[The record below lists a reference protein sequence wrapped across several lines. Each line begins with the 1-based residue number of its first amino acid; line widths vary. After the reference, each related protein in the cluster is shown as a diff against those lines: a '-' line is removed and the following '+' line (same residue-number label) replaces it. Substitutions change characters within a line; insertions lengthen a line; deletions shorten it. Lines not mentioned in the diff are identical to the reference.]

1 MNYITINFDNS
12 ADVNAAYSQLKKLY
26 PKNEIIKSARK
37 NVKSEAR
44 ARQEL
49 QEAMDIEFKK
59 LGINSEEEF
68 MDWINDVIKETR
80 RERRSENII

>member
-1 MNYITINFDNS
+1 MDSVTINFDNN
-12 ADVNAAYSQLKKLY
+12 AEANAAYVQLKKLY
-26 PKNEIIKSARK
+26 PKNKIIKK
-37 NVKSEAR
+37 TEKGEER

-49 QEAMDIEFKK
+49 QEAMEIEFKK
-59 LGINSEEEF
+59 QGINSEEEF